1 MELHGAAWGH
11 HPPIDSGCSEA
22 QQIPPHPGSV
32 QAHGLDSPSYTHTP
46 FFPIQYPIRTDTH
59 PYHAAPPL
67 QGLNLSIFLRYGIL
81 LLTKV
86 IAHFLLHPSLPSA
99 HGALNRKADASL
111 GMSAGV
117 CPNEAG
123 VKSLPSAS
131 LPCSYQLSSVSNML
145 DMFLFSVKKKKS
157 NLFSNYKRI

>member
-1 MELHGAAWGH
+1 MEQHGDTTLLQIQAAVRHSKYHCTQAQCKLMALIAH
-11 HPPIDSGCSEA
+11 HTHTIFSHPI
-22 QQIPPHPGSV
+22 
-32 QAHGLDSPSYTHTP
+32 SYTYRHTSLSCCTTP
-46 FFPIQYPIRTDTH
+46 SWP
-59 PYHAAPPL
+59 
-67 QGLNLSIFLRYGIL
+67 NLFIFLRYGL
-81 LLTKV
+81 SLLTKV

-131 LPCSYQLSSVSNML
+131 LPCSYRLSSVSNML
-145 DMFLFSVKKKKS
+145 DMFLFSVKKKS